1 MVAKTIA
8 PKRNSGKR
16 LSPARKDPAYR
27 RFVQEVG
34 HEELLAALECSDD
47 ARGHALA
54 NMLGDPAY
62 NRHSL
67 AKLCELVGLRYA
79 DLVGMFRR
87 FYIGIGIIR
96 FSRQIPEVLEQTAK
110 AALSTT
116 KACERC
122 DGRGERDGKPC
133 SYCWGKGTIH
143 VPGDPACRK
152 LIWDTMVKR
161 NPLVGRAR

>member
-1 MVAKTIA
+1 MVSKTIA

-27 RFVQEVG
+27 RFAQEVG
-34 HEELLAALECSDD
+34 QKELLAVLECSDD

-54 NMLGDPAY
+54 DLLCDPAY
-62 NRHSL
+62 QRYSL
-67 AKLCELVGLRYA
+67 AKLGELVGLRYA

-96 FSRQIPEVLEQTAK
+96 FSRHIPQVMEETAK

-122 DGRGERDGKPC
+122 DGTGERDGEPC
-133 SYCWGKGTIH
+133 SCCWGKGTIH
-143 VPGDPACRK
+143 VPGDPACRR
-152 LIWDTMVKR
+152 LIWESTG
-161 NPLVGRAR
+161 LIGRRRLRSP

>member
-1 MVAKTIA
+1 MVVKTIA

-16 LSPARKDPAYR
+16 LSPARKDQMYR
-27 RFVQEVG
+27 RFAQEVG
-34 HEELLAALECSDD
+34 HKELLGVLECSDD

-67 AKLCELVGLRYA
+67 AKLCELVGLRYG
-79 DLVGMFRR
+79 DLPKMFLR
-87 FYIGIGIIR
+87 FYTGIGIIQ
-96 FSRQIPEVLEQTAK
+96 FSRYIPQVMVETAK

-122 DGRGERDGKPC
+122 DGTGERDGEPC
-133 SYCWGKGTIH
+133 SCCWGKGTIH
-143 VPGDPACRK
+143 VPGDPACRR
-152 LIWDTMVKR
+152 LIWESTG
-161 NPLVGRAR
+161 LIGRRRLRSP